1 MDALKKFLNKKK
13 TDIKFKTA
21 GPGQKLTA
29 EAESSKGKTATPPGP
44 GYSGHGHRAGGSGQ
58 IDPGRKAPPGPSEE
72 KRQAAA
78 AALARLEKQ
87 RKPESNEKDLLAAR
101 QLAFIKEQAR
111 REIEAEM
118 RLKEEEQSS
127 STDRRISEVD
137 MTNAMSQKVV
147 DPAAYAVAGVFFT
160 CPLIGPEVASKSEI
174 EEMIKQFL
182 RDQPEEEL
190 AITSCLMI
198 HSCNKPREKV
208 NTCVEILGKYL
219 DNIINN
225 PDNPKVRKIR
235 FANKAYQEKVAVVE
249 GSSEF
254 LRAAGFEKS
263 RITNDDTGEEEDVW
277 FFVAAPENMEAALA
291 HLVEL
296 RDTLKQTTPIRPEID
311 RNVQVLM
318 PAEVKNKKELPPDF
332 YQLTAE
338 EIRREQQLK
347 TESLEREL
355 TLRTKAQ
362 REKDELREQR
372 QYRYCVM
379 RIRFPDGFTLQGT
392 FLANEKLSDL
402 HDFVQQ
408 NLLAEDLKFTLKM
421 PRGEALQPSD
431 ATLSEN
437 RLPPAS
443 IVNFHVENPPPGIA
457 SGEISYLKPEILALV
472 KSMD

>member
-13 TDIKFKTA
+13 TDVKFKSA
-21 GPGQKLTA
+21 GPGQKLTG
-29 EAESSKGKTATPPGP
+29 EPESSKAKGATPP
-44 GYSGHGHRAGGSGQ
+44 GHGHRAGGSSQ
-58 IDPGRKAPPGPSEE
+58 HDQPRKAPSGPSEE

-87 RKPESNEKDLLAAR
+87 RKPESNEKDMRAAR

-118 RLKEEEQSS
+118 RLKEAGQPSS
-127 STDRRISEVD
+127 SSVEQRGSEVD
-137 MTNAMSQKVV
+137 IGSSVSERVV
-147 DPAAYAVAGVFFT
+147 DPALFAVEGVFFT
-160 CPLIGPEVASKSEI
+160 CPLIGPEVASKAEI
-174 EEMIKQFL
+174 QEMINQFL

-208 NTCVEILGKYL
+208 NTCVDILCKYL

-235 FANKAYQEKVAVVE
+235 FANKAYQERVAVVE
-249 GSSEF
+249 GSAEF
-254 LRAAGFEKS
+254 LRAAGFEKT
-263 RITNDDTGEEEDVW
+263 RVNNDDTGEEEDIW
-277 FFVAAPENMEAALA
+277 YFGATSENMEAALA
-291 HLVEL
+291 LLAEL

-338 EIRREQQLK
+338 EIKREQQTK
-347 TESLEREL
+347 TELLEREL

-372 QYRYCVM
+372 MYRYCVM

-392 FLANEKLSDL
+392 FWAHEKLSDL

-443 IVNFHVENPPPGIA
+443 ILNFHVENPPPGIA

-472 KSMD
+472 KSME